1 MDVSPD
7 IQRRITLTI
16 SQVSRTIRALR
27 LERGLTVQEVA
38 DRCGIERSN
47 LSRIEA
53 GRTNM
58 TLRTLCTI
66 CFALKVELTDLL
78 PGCPQN
84 VFPDSASE

>member
-1 MDVSPD
+1 MDVGPD

-16 SQVSRTIRALR
+16 SHVSLTIRALR
-27 LERGLTVQEVA
+27 MERGLTVQELA

-66 CFALKVELTDLL
+66 CFALKVEIIDLL
-78 PGCPQN
+78 PVSQN
-84 VFPDSASE
+84 EFPASESD